1 MANDRVDEN
10 GRAHKGSQ
18 HHIQSY
24 VNSAPDVLNH
34 MICASCSDL
43 AAQDPDITWVSPLQA
58 HKYLEYRDKEFLKA
72 VGLEGRAGDLAEFWP
87 NRGPVWDALAVT
99 KARTSGGVSG
109 VILVEAKSYPK
120 EVYGTGTAASE
131 SSRRTI
137 EAALDR
143 TAAWFGVARS
153 ANWTGPLYQSANRL
167 AHLYFL
173 REVIRTPAWLI
184 NICFIDDPHVRTTGA
199 AWRIA
204 ADQIKSDLGL
214 AGAKLPYCADVFL
227 MAR

>member
-1 MANDRVDEN
+1 MSNDRVDEN
-10 GRAHKGSQ
+10 GRAYKGSQ
-18 HHIQSY
+18 HYIQHY
-24 VNSAPDVLNH
+24 VNTAPEILHH
-34 MICASCSDL
+34 MICASSSDL
-43 AAQDPDITWVSPLQA
+43 AAHDPDITWVSPLQS
-58 HKYLEYRDKEFLKA
+58 KSYLEYRDRDFLKA
-72 VGLEGRAGDLAEFWP
+72 VGLESRVSELVEFWP

-99 KARTSGGVSG
+99 KSRAPGGSPG

-131 SSRRTI
+131 ASRRTI

-143 TAAWFGVARS
+143 TAAWIGIARS
-153 ANWTGPLYQSANRL
+153 ANWTGSLYQSANRL

-173 REVIRTPAWLI
+173 REILGVPAWLI
-184 NICFIDDPHVRTTGA
+184 NVCFVDDPHVRTTGA

-204 ADQIKSDLGL
+204 TDQIKDDLGL
-214 AGAKLPYCADVFL
+214 VGVKLPYYSDIFL